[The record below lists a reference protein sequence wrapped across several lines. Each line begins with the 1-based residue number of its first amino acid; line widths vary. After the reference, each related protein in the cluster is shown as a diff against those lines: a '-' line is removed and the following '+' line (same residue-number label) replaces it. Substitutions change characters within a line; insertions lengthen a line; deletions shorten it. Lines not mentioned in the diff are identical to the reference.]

1 MPSGV
6 LHESGLVT
14 ERVPAVF
21 ASAVEVGLV
30 FPGEKQKIKKIV
42 YFYTC

>member
-30 FPGEKQKIKKIV
+30 FPGKKEKIKTNSFLYV
-42 YFYTC
+42 